1 MKRAVSMGRREFVR
15 LAQAGMA
22 ALPLSPLAALAQETG
37 AGPESGAQAPQ
48 GQEGAAFAAGG
59 RAYAR
64 KVKLGLIGCGG
75 RGTWISN
82 LFASHG
88 GFAFT
93 AVADY
98 FEERSVR
105 AGAQLGVPKAQCF
118 SGLDGYQR
126 LMASGVEAVVLQT
139 PPYFFPRHAEA
150 ALEAGL
156 HLYMAK
162 PVAIDIPGTQ
172 SIRQLAERA
181 TQQRRVFQADY
192 QLPRDP
198 VNIEVAKRIQA
209 GALGKLQ
216 SVFSSGWA
224 GGNGYQ
230 DPPLEATLEG
240 RLKDLVWC
248 NDVALGGDYLVHYD
262 VHIIDAVVWAL
273 GKVPVAAMGASA
285 AHRPSAHGDAR
296 DSCSV
301 VYLFDDGTVWCHQGV
316 LGAYHDWIKNG
327 RLTASLQGTQ
337 ASACLSYAGKS
348 FVRGGPRHFSGGV
361 PNPEASVRTNID
373 EFRQAIEDNDF
384 SNRQVARAV
393 DSNLAAIL
401 GREASAR
408 RTLVTLDELLR
419 ENKALAPDL
428 AGLKR

>member
-1 MKRAVSMGRREFVR
+1 MGRREFVR

-22 ALPLSPLAALAQETG
+22 VLPLGAAPARAQELP
-37 AGPESGAQAPQ
+37 AAAVA
-48 GQEGAAFAAGG
+48 QEGA
-59 RAYAR
+59 RTYAK
-64 KVKLGLIGCGG
+64 KVKLGLVGCGG
-75 RGTWISN
+75 RGTWIST
-82 LFASHG
+82 LFAAHG

-98 FEERSVR
+98 FEDRAKR
-105 AGAQLGVPKAQCF
+105 AGTQLGVAAAQCF

-139 PPYFFPRHAEA
+139 PPVFFPKHAEA
-150 ALEAGL
+150 ALNAGL

-162 PVAIDIPGTQ
+162 PVAIDIPGT
-172 SIRQLAERA
+172 LAIKRLAARA
-181 TQQRRVFQADY
+181 TQERRVFQSDY

-198 VNIEVAKRIQA
+198 VNMEVAKRLRA

-216 SVFSSGWA
+216 TVFSSGWA

-230 DPPLEATLEG
+230 DPPLEATVES

-273 GKVPVAAMGASA
+273 GKVPVAALGASA
-285 AHRPSAHGDAR
+285 AFRPSVHGDAR
-296 DSCSV
+296 DSSTV

-316 LGAYHDWIKNG
+316 LGSYHDWIKTG

-337 ASACLSYAGKS
+337 AAACLSYAGKS
-348 FVRGGPRHFSGGV
+348 YVRGGPRHFSGGV
-361 PNPEASVRTNID
+361 PNPEASVRINID
-373 EFRQAIEDNDF
+373 EFRQAIDASDF
-384 SNRQVARAV
+384 SNAQVTRAV
-393 DSNLAAIL
+393 ESNFAAIL
-401 GREASAR
+401 GREAAAR
-408 RTLVTLDELLR
+408 RRLVTLDELIQ
-419 ENKALAPDL
+419 ENRSIEPDL
-428 AGLKR
+428 KGLKR

>member
-1 MKRAVSMGRREFVR
+1 MKQTFSLGRREFMR

-22 ALPLSPLAALAQETG
+22 VLPLAPLVARGQTNAPAAE
-37 AGPESGAQAPQ
+37 
-48 GQEGAAFAAGG
+48 AA
-59 RAYAR
+59 RTYSR
-64 KVKLGLIGCGG
+64 KIRLGLIGCGG

-82 LFASHG
+82 FFAAQG
-88 GFAFT
+88 GFMFT

-98 FEERSVR
+98 FAERSVR
-105 AGAQLGVPKAQCF
+105 AGVQLGVPETMCF
-118 SGLDGYQR
+118 SGLDGYKR

-139 PPYFFPRHAEA
+139 PPYFFPSYAEA
-150 ALEAGL
+150 AVDAGL
-156 HLYMAK
+156 HIYMAK

-172 SIRQLAERA
+172 TIRQLAERA
-181 TQQRRVFQADY
+181 TAKKLVFTADY

-198 VNIEVAKRIQA
+198 VNMEVAKRIRA
-209 GALGKLQ
+209 GALGKVQ
-216 SVFSSGWA
+216 TVFSSGWA

-230 DPPLEATLEG
+230 DPPLEATAEN

-285 AHRPSAHGDAR
+285 AYRPSVHGDAR
-296 DSCSV
+296 DSSTV
-301 VYLFDDGTVWCHQGV
+301 VYLFDDGTIWCHQGI
-316 LGAYHDWIKNG
+316 LGAYHDWLRVG

-337 ASACLSYAGKS
+337 AAACLSYAGKS
-348 FVRGGPRHFSGGV
+348 YVRGGPRHFSGGV

-373 EFRQAIEDNDF
+373 EFRQAIEEGDA
-384 SNRQVARAV
+384 SNRQVSRAV
-393 DSNLAAIL
+393 ESNFAAIL

-408 RTLVTLDELLR
+408 RALMTLDDLIR
-419 ENKALAPDL
+419 ENKALKPDL
-428 AGLKR
+428 TGLKR

>member
-1 MKRAVSMGRREFVR
+1 MKSAASIGRRGFLR
-15 LAQAGMA
+15 LAQAGMV
-22 ALPLSPLAALAQETG
+22 ALPWVPQATRGQDD
-37 AGPESGAQAPQ
+37 GPVTAP
-48 GQEGAAFAAGG
+48 ERP
-59 RAYAR
+59 RAYDK

-82 LFASHG
+82 LFQAHG
-88 GFAFT
+88 GFTFT

-98 FEERSVR
+98 FQERSAR
-105 AGAQLGVPKAQCF
+105 TGAQLGVPAAQCF
-118 SGLDGYQR
+118 SGLEGYRR
-126 LMASGVEAVVLQT
+126 LMASGVEAVVLQV
-139 PPYFFPRHAEA
+139 PPYFFPHYAAA

-156 HLYMAK
+156 HIYMAK

-172 SIRQLAERA
+172 TVKRLAALA
-181 TQQRRVFQADY
+181 TETKRVFQADY

-198 VNIEVAKRIQA
+198 VNMEVAKRIRA

-216 SVFSSGWA
+216 TIFSSGWA

-230 DPPLEATLEG
+230 DPPMEATIEN

-285 AHRPSAHGDAR
+285 AFRPSVHGDAR
-296 DSCSV
+296 DSSTV
-301 VYLFDDGTVWCHQGV
+301 VYLFDDGTVWCHQGI
-316 LGAYHDWIKNG
+316 LGSYHDWIRTG

-337 ASACLSYAGKS
+337 AAACLSYAGKS
-348 FVRGGPRHFSGGV
+348 YVRGGPRHFSGGV

-373 EFRQAIEDNDF
+373 EFRQAIEGADY
-384 SNRQVARAV
+384 SNRQVTRAV
-393 DSNLAAIL
+393 ESNFAAIL
-401 GREASAR
+401 GREAAAR
-408 RTLVTLDELLR
+408 RTLVTMDELLR
-419 ENKALAPDL
+419 ENRTLQPDL
-428 AGLKR
+428 SGLKA